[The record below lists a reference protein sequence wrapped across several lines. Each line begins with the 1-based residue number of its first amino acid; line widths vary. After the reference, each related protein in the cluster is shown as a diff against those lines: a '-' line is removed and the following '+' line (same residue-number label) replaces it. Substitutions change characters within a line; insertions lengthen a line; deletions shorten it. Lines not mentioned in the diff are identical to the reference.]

1 MQTANKKRLST
12 SLIIREIQIK
22 TTVIYHFTPTLRWLN
37 IKKKQGIKCW
47 PRYREIGT
55 PGTDG
60 GKVKWSS
67 VSQEVKKHRNYC
79 MI

>member
-37 IKKKQGIKCW
+37 IKKKKA
-47 PRYREIGT
+47 
-55 PGTDG
+55 
-60 GKVKWSS
+60 SS
-67 VSQEVKKHRNYC
+67 VGQDIEKLEPLALMVGK
-79 MI
+79 